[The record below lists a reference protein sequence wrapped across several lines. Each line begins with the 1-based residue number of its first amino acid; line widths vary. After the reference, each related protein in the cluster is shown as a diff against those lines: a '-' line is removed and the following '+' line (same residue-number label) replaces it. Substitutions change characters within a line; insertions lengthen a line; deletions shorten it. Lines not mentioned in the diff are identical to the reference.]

1 MEVPDGTDGMLAL
14 RPGWPSM
21 FRGYLGEPE
30 RYEACFTAGWYIS
43 GDLARRDRGGLFL
56 VCRAW

>member
-1 MEVPDGTDGMLAL
+1 MTAGELAL

-30 RYEACFTAGWYIS
+30 RYRSALPTAGT
-43 GDLARRDRGGLFL
+43 
-56 VCRAW
+56 